1 MNTLSPKYLLVLLT
15 ALASSMCAQPK
26 LSVVEGTKLDLGT
39 INRGT
44 VVEKKVSLKN
54 VGTDTLI
61 IGKVDVSCGCTGTV
75 VSSTHIGPGQTGTLL
90 ITFNSKNFVGGVHK
104 SVSVNSNAKDS
115 PSTIIEFTANIIEE
129 VSVSPTTIWF
139 KDAVSG
145 QTAIV
150 TLKVK
155 NAGKEKLTLT
165 AFSSPLADFSLKLP
179 SQPIEPGETVE
190 VVAEYKPKSAQQLI
204 NNSVV
209 LKTSN
214 KSQPEVSI
222 PIYGNVKE
230 FKFQ

>member
-1 MNTLSPKYLLVLLT
+1 MKTISPKHLLLL
-15 ALASSMCAQPK
+15 LAAVATSLSAQPK

-39 INRGT
+39 VSRGT
-44 VVEKKVSLKN
+44 VVEKRVSLKN
-54 VGTDTLI
+54 IGTDTLI

-75 VSSTHIGPGQTGTLL
+75 VSSSHIAPGETGTLL
-90 ITFNSKNFVGGVHK
+90 ITFNSKNFTGGVHK

-115 PSTIIEFTANIIEE
+115 PATTIEFTANIIEE
-129 VSVSPTTIWF
+129 VAVSPTTIWF
-139 KDAVSG
+139 KDAVNG
-145 QTAIV
+145 QTATA

-155 NAGKEKLTLT
+155 NSGKEKLTLT
-165 AFSSPLADFSLKLP
+165 GFSTPLADFFLKLP
-179 SQPIEPGETVE
+179 SQPIDTGKTVD

-204 NNSVV
+204 NNTVV